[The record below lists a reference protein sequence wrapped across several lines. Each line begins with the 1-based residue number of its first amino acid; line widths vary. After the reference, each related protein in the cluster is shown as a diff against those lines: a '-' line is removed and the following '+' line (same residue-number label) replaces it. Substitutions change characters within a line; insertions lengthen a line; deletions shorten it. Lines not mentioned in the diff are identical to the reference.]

1 MIKPHVVILLPYVAP
16 IWSQTAHS
24 QFRAPS
30 DRLFSE
36 TVTLRGG
43 RGKRP
48 GCDPKPSAGVLF
60 SFQASNFEETDGPQ
74 ISRPIK
80 KNKKND
86 DNQQIVAAR
95 ITFEETKKIKETGR
109 CRCGAAA
116 RIKNLGERTAAS

>member
-24 QFRAPS
+24 HLRAPS

-43 RGKRP
+43 GRP
-48 GCDPKPSAGVLF
+48 GCDPKPSAGALF
-60 SFQASNFEETDGPQ
+60 SFQASNFEETGGPQ

-80 KNKKND
+80 KKQKND
-86 DNQQIVAAR
+86 DNQQTIAAR
-95 ITFEETKKIKETGR
+95 ITFEEKKKR
-109 CRCGAAA
+109 DKA
-116 RIKNLGERTAAS
+116 L